1 MRIALVTNVCTH
13 YRRPLFERI
22 SHRFDADLYLTSRG
36 REWYSA
42 GGQEPSSA
50 GLEAIVQPRGPAL
63 ARALQQGRYD
73 CVVTSLVGRGT
84 MAATLAGARMGG
96 SALVVWV
103 GIWRHPETAFHRI
116 SRPVARQIY
125 RRADALLVYGSHVT
139 GHVTRES
146 GRTEGIFELPQAVD
160 ESAFRVRIE
169 HERLM
174 ELRRSLEL
182 NGEPVACFVGRLESG
197 KGLDVLVRALA
208 RTSVD
213 QRLLII
219 GRGSLEQESRRLVRT
234 LGVEEKVRFVGPVSQ
249 ELLPVYL
256 QASDL
261 LVLPSVTTRR
271 FREPW
276 GLVVNEAMA
285 SGLPVVATDAVGASA
300 GGLVVDGETGR
311 IVAEGDPDAL
321 AAAMDELAGDDA
333 RRRRLGA
340 GASEHV
346 LSWNLDAAADA
357 MESAILAAVRN
368 RRSAGAR
375 AARA

>member
-22 SHRFDADLYLTSRG
+22 SQRFDTDLYLTSSG

-42 GGQEPSSA
+42 GGPEPSSA
-50 GLEAIVQPRGPAL
+50 GLDAIVQPHALPL
-63 ARALQQGRYD
+63 ARALQRGRYD

-96 SALVVWV
+96 GALVVWV
-103 GIWRHPETAFHRI
+103 GIWRHPATAFHHI
-116 SRPVARQIY
+116 SRPVARKIY
-125 RRADALLVYGSHVT
+125 RAADALLVYGPHVA
-139 GHVTRES
+139 GHITRES

-160 ESAFRVRIE
+160 ETAFRARVE
-169 HERLM
+169 PERLK
-174 ELRRSLEL
+174 ELRRSLDL

-197 KGLDVLVRALA
+197 KGIDVLVRALA
-208 RTSVD
+208 RTSVE
-213 QRLLII
+213 QRLLIV

-234 LGVEEKVRFVGPVSQ
+234 LGVEDKVRFAGPVSQ

-285 SGLPVVATDAVGASA
+285 SGLPVIATDAVGASA

-321 AAAMDELAGDDA
+321 AAAMDELARDDV
-333 RRRRLGA
+333 RRRSLGA

-346 LSWNLDAAADA
+346 TRWNLDSAADA
-357 MESAILAAVRN
+357 MESAILAAVRT
-368 RRSAGAR
+368 RRYAR
-375 AARA
+375 ARVARA